1 MSAELADRI
10 RGALLATDRALTSG
24 EIAARLKAPMAT
36 VEATLDYLKTDPR
49 LVVCE
54 WPMTDPHFGVDR
66 IVVAA
71 RTDPAAGDQAT
82 RSAEDRCKHV
92 YDDIL
97 RDFLASHRCV

>member
-10 RGALLATDRALTSG
+10 RTALLATDRALTSG

-36 VEATLDYLKTDPR
+36 VEATLEDLKADPS

-71 RTDPAAGDQAT
+71 RVDPATGD
-82 RSAEDRCKHV
+82 SAPRAAENRCQHV